1 VVIRVMIMAG
11 GTGGHVYPGLA
22 VADALMARGAEVIW
36 LGTREGIESRLVP
49 AAGISVVWISI
60 SGLRGKSL
68 AKRLLSPFRLALA
81 MIQAA
86 VVLLRYRPMAVLGMG
101 GFVAGPGGLVTWLL
115 RKPLLVHEQNA
126 VVGLTNRLL
135 APLAKRLF
143 EAFPGSFPRRYHA
156 VSVGNPVRSS
166 ICQIELPADRFV
178 GREGPLRLLVV
189 GGSQGAQIF
198 NTIVPKLLQ
207 QFSLAD
213 RPLVRHQTGERHFEL
228 TQAHYHEHEVEADV
242 SAFFDDISEPYAW
255 ADLVLCR
262 SGALT
267 VSEIT
272 AAGLA
277 AVFVPYSYA
286 VDDHQ
291 TRNAQYLVEAGA
303 AYLLHENDLTINKL
317 KVVLDQCVVD
327 AQNKREVL
335 CNMAMKARQLALPE
349 SARQVADVLLEEALR
364 G

>member
-1 VVIRVMIMAG
+1 MVTRVMIMAG

-22 VADALMARGAEVIW
+22 VADELMALGAEVIW

-49 AAGISVVWISI
+49 AAGIPVAWISI

-81 MIQAA
+81 VMQAA
-86 VVLLRYRPMAVLGMG
+86 IALLRHRPMAVLGMG

-126 VVGLTNRLL
+126 VAGLTNRLL
-135 APLAKRLF
+135 APLAKRVF

-156 VSVGNPVRSS
+156 VSVGNPVRSD
-166 ICQIELPADRFV
+166 ICQIASPTNRFIDRD
-178 GREGPLRLLVV
+178 GPLRLLIV
-189 GGSQGAQIF
+189 GGSQGAQVF
-198 NTIVPKLLQ
+198 NRIVPELLQ
-207 QFSLAD
+207 RYAGSD
-213 RPLVRHQTGERHFEL
+213 KPLVRHQTGERHYAATCAYYE
-228 TQAHYHEHEVEADV
+228 ECEVEADV
-242 SAFFDDISEPYAW
+242 SAFLSDISQSYAW

-267 VSEIT
+267 VSEIA

-277 AVFVPYSYA
+277 ALFVPYPYA

-291 TRNAQYLVEAGA
+291 RQNAKYLVENGA
-303 AYLLHENDLTINKL
+303 AYLLDEDDLTVDSLKALIDQFVDDANNNRDKL
-317 KVVLDQCVVD
+317 
-327 AQNKREVL
+327 RG
-335 CNMAMKARQLALPE
+335 MAIKARGLALPK
-349 SARQVADVLLEEALR
+349 SAKQVADACLEEALR